1 MYNFEGGNKNII
13 EICRDVAPEYA
24 ELWGWAQFLFNF
36 HLNAN
41 RKKDSNVSVI
51 LKVKNKI

>member
-51 LKVKNKI
+51 LKVKT